1 MTATLLPRERAAR
14 LPLRHG
20 RAASRVPGEDPED
33 PRQPGGRWPPLQV
46 GVARFEL
53 INSLRITPKHISL
66 PSTRSAA

>member
-1 MTATLLPRERAAR
+1 MTAMLLPRERAAR

-46 GVARFEL
+46 GVA
-53 INSLRITPKHISL
+53 
-66 PSTRSAA
+66 